1 MEFDVDK
8 LEWHLHVSKSVQSD
22 ELTAA
27 VLGDFKLWCLGH
39 NFDVV
44 GAIMSVAS
52 LSWEKGYDAGITIAD
67 FTNRTGAA
75 NAAREYFE
83 SMAFLSGSRD

>member
-1 MEFDVDK
+1 VGFDLGALRDYINNVDMWDST
-8 LEWHLHVSKSVQSD
+8 LD
-22 ELTAA
+22 EDD
-27 VLGDFKLWCLGH
+27 VLSFKMWCLGH

-67 FTNRTGAA
+67 FTNRTDAA
-75 NAAREYFE
+75 NAAREYLE
-83 SMAFLSGSRD
+83 SMALFAGPGD